1 MGPKSVRIG
10 LKRKAPSATAS
21 ANDDFSDEGD
31 ESMSQAVS
39 FADPDKSLP
48 P

>member
-1 MGPKSVRIG
+1 MGPKPVRISM
-10 LKRKAPSATAS
+10 KRKAPS